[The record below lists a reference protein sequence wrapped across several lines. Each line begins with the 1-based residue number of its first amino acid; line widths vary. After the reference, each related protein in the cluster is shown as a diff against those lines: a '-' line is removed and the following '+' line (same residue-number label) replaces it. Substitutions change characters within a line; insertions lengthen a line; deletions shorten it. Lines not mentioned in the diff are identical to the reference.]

1 MKILSASCI
10 AILKGYRL
18 CIAPLFMSLGVR
30 CRFEPSCSHYAQ
42 EAIEEWGVYRGI
54 LMSIF
59 RLARC
64 HPFCEGGHDPVKKCD
79 LKING
84 NI

>member
-1 MKILSASCI
+1 MKILSVFCI
-10 AILKGYRL
+10 AFLKAYRW

-42 EAIEEWGVYRGI
+42 EAIEEWGVFRGI
-54 LMSIF
+54 LASLY

-64 HPFCEGGHDPVKKCD
+64 HPFCEGGHDPVKKS
-79 LKING
+79 
-84 NI
+84 